1 MPIKYDKAIAVGMA
15 GILLVFIA
23 IFLSTGIF
31 GINMAPAD
39 DLSSLILVFVVIGV
53 TFVCLIIIGF
63 ISACVSSTEVS
74 SRKDAMKVSAVSGV
88 VPMSIVIVGI
98 IYLILYLG
106 IFAALPFAIIGLII
120 AIIGVI
126 CSSIGGAIGYAVA
139 CAYFK
144 RNTLL

>member
-1 MPIKYDKAIAVGMA
+1 MPIKYDKATAVGMA

-23 IFLSTGIF
+23 IFISTGIF

-39 DLSSLILVFVVIGV
+39 DMSSLILVFVVIGV
-53 TFVCLIIIGF
+53 TFVCMIIIGF
-63 ISACVSSTEVS
+63 ISAFIYSTEVS

-106 IFAALPFAIIGLII
+106 MFAALPYAIIGLII
-120 AIIGVI
+120 AIVGVI
-126 CSSIGGAIGYAVA
+126 CSSIGGAIGYVVA
-139 CAYFK
+139 CTYFK
-144 RNTLL
+144 RNALL

>member
-1 MPIKYDKAIAVGMA
+1 MLAKYDNSIAVGMA

-23 IFLSTGIF
+23 IYISTGIL
-31 GINMAPAD
+31 GIDMAPAD
-39 DLSSLILVFVVIGV
+39 DLSSLTLVFAVIGV
-53 TFVCLIIIGF
+53 TFACLIIIGF
-63 ISACVSSTEVS
+63 ISALVSSTEVS

-98 IYLILYLG
+98 IYLIMYLG

-126 CSSIGGAIGYAVA
+126 CSSIGGAIGYAFA
-139 CAYFK
+139 C
-144 RNTLL
+144 TT

>member
-31 GINMAPAD
+31 GIDMAPSD
-39 DLSSLILVFVVIGV
+39 DLSSLALVFAGIVV
-53 TFVCLIIIGF
+53 TFVCLIIVGF
-63 ISACVSSTEVS
+63 ISVCVSSTEVS

-98 IYLILYLG
+98 IYLIIYLG
-106 IFAALPFAIIGLII
+106 IFAALPFAVIGLII
-120 AIIGVI
+120 AIVGVI
-126 CSSIGGAIGYAVA
+126 CSSIGGAIGYEFAST
-139 CAYFK
+139 YLK
-144 RNTLL
+144 HSELL

>member
-31 GINMAPAD
+31 GINMAQSD
-39 DLSSLILVFVVIGV
+39 DLGSLTLIFVGIVV
-53 TFVCLIIIGF
+53 TFVCMIIIGF

-74 SRKDAMKVSAVSGV
+74 SRKDAMKVSAVTGV

-98 IYLILYLG
+98 IYLIIYLG

-120 AIIGVI
+120 AFVGVI

-139 CAYFK
+139 CKYFK
-144 RNTLL
+144 RDPLL